1 MLSQE
6 LGTLFEAE
14 PKLDINSDSWKR
26 YNTTAK
32 HFKVSSASAQCVH
45 VMPTPHVLSLFLC
58 AEMGGA

>member
-32 HFKVSSASAQCVH
+32 HFKVSSAQAHSVY
-45 VMPTPHVLSLFLC
+45 M
-58 AEMGGA
+58 